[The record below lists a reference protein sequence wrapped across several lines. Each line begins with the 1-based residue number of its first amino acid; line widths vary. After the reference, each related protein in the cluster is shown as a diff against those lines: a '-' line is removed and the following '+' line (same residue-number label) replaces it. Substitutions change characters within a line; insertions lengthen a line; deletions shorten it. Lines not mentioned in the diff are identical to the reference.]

1 MNSHAF
7 IPLAATLAFI
17 PLLAATLLHRPWQR
31 QQGYFVLYLV
41 PAVLWSLSDFLLRSD
56 LLHLNQPVLVK
67 VIICM
72 AFWMVIQ
79 FHYILSYYHG
89 KIGRAP
95 VALLPLVAVVLLAIL
110 GLVPSSTGVSD
121 GKITVD
127 YGPWLILPAVPLA
140 LIVARDFYLLGRK
153 RRAATQPAERN
164 QITYLMVV
172 TLAGVAF
179 FGAAFTELGV
189 AYAVLHIGN
198 MFTALVLLYAT
209 AAHQLLDVGAALRK
223 VLLHIWLTLVAL
235 ITYLVL
241 FWLASKLLDFEFD
254 WVVVLAGLAITV
266 CCIMLVSAVGST
278 LRRAIE
284 EFFMG
289 PRYDHRQK
297 LFDLVMSLHNIADL
311 QEFSNRFLGQLC
323 NATGAQNA
331 WLLLPAADDQAFQ
344 TRAGFPQENPGRAI
358 TIRRDSPLA
367 ERLARENSPL
377 TQKEINIQPEFVS
390 LWEEEKK
397 SMEMARTEVFFPLRS
412 EDRLI
417 GIVAMGRKKRG
428 GSYAY
433 EEIELIT
440 YALRSIGPS
449 IEREHVREQLQVKEQ
464 SLALVN
470 KLMLVMTSTIDITD
484 AFGRFTE
491 QLGEFVPIDM
501 ASVTLADEEELYIV
515 ASHGRISSPWQQKD
529 RLLLAGTGTE
539 MAMKE
544 ERAVYEPDLVKA
556 HSFTTGEKHMKQ
568 GLRSMIYLPLVYG
581 GRSLGSLTLGSRY
594 PQAYHED
601 QIRLLEELA
610 RQITPPIANSQLYAL
625 AREKARLDELTGLFN
640 RRHFDER
647 LREEINRQARYGGAF
662 SLIMLDLDSFK
673 PYNDVYGHPA
683 GDTLLRD
690 ISALIKKAVRTS
702 DQAFRYGGDE
712 FAVLLPQTDTDSA
725 FHVAERIRQEIASHA
740 QSRNTGV
747 SCSAGISSCPV
758 DGILPEDLVNAADSA
773 LYHSKYAGGN
783 RVYISTSLMSSTRAG
798 QSVDS
803 EARSPSLAAIYA
815 LATAVDAKDHY
826 TFAHSQ
832 RVKEYVVVLAQA
844 MGLPP
849 DAVNRLS
856 AAALLHDIGKIGVRD
871 HILTKA
877 TALTKEEYEE
887 VKGHPRLAV
896 TIIANVPSL
905 APCVPAILYHHE
917 RYDGTG
923 YPEGLKGEEIP
934 LEARILAVPDCLAD
948 MTSER
953 PYRPALGWEEA
964 MEEIKRNAG
973 TQFDPNVV
981 QVFVSLMQS
990 GAVSMTGRAGRQAA
1004 GESRPAAEPR
1014 LAVDSRS
1021 AAEPRPAA
1029 DPPPATEPRPVVES
1043 RPESDSGAE
1052 PGSQPAV

>member
-1 MNSHAF
+1 MMNSHAF
-7 IPLAATLAFI
+7 IPLAATVAFI

-31 QQGYFVLYLV
+31 QQGYFILYLV

-56 LLHLNQPVLVK
+56 LLELDQPVLVK
-67 VIICM
+67 VIIGM

-89 KIGRAP
+89 QVGRFP
-95 VALLPLVAVVLLAIL
+95 VALLPLLVVVLLAIL
-110 GLVPSSTGVSD
+110 GWVPESTGVTD
-121 GKITVD
+121 GRITVD
-127 YGPWLILPAVPLA
+127 YGLWLILPAVPLA
-140 LIVARDFYLLGRK
+140 MIVMRDFYLLGRK

-164 QITYLMVV
+164 QINYLMVV
-172 TLAGVAF
+172 TLAGTLF
-179 FGAAFTELGV
+179 FAAAFTELGV
-189 AYAVLHIGN
+189 AYAILHIGN
-198 MFTALVLLYAT
+198 MFTALILLYAT

-235 ITYLVL
+235 IAYLAL
-241 FWLASKLLDFEFD
+241 FWIASRLLDFEFD

-266 CCIMLVSAVGST
+266 CCIMLVSAVGSS
-278 LRRAIE
+278 LRRAVE
-284 EFFMG
+284 GFFMG
-289 PRYDHRQK
+289 PRYDHRQR
-297 LFDLVMSLHNIADL
+297 LFDLVMSVHNMADL
-311 QEFSNRFLGQLC
+311 SDFSTRFLAQLC

-331 WLLLPAADDQAFQ
+331 WLLLPTPDDQAFQ
-344 TRAGFPQENPGRAI
+344 TKSGFPEDKDPRHLVAV
-358 TIRRDSPLA
+358 RRDSPLA
-367 ERLARENSPL
+367 ERLSRDSAPL
-377 TQKEINIQPEFVS
+377 TQKEINILPEFAS
-390 LWEEEKK
+390 LWEEGNK
-397 SMEMARTEVFFPLRS
+397 SMELARIEMFFPLRS
-412 EDRLI
+412 GDRLV
-417 GIVAMGRKKRG
+417 GILAMGRKRRG
-428 GSYAY
+428 GAYAY

-440 YALRSIGPS
+440 YALRSVGPS
-449 IEREHVREQLQVKEQ
+449 IQREHVREQLQVKEQ

-470 KLMLVMTSTIDITD
+470 KLLLVMTSSIDVTE
-484 AFGRFTE
+484 AFARFTE

-501 ASVTLADEEELYIV
+501 AAVSLADEEELYIL
-515 ASHGRISSPWQQKD
+515 ASHGTIASPWQQKD

-539 MAMKE
+539 MAMKQQ
-544 ERAVYEPDLVKA
+544 RGVYEPDLVKVHGFA
-556 HSFTTGEKHMKQ
+556 TGEKHIKQ
-568 GLRSMIYLPLVYG
+568 GLRSMVYLPLAYG

-594 PQAYHED
+594 PQAYSED
-601 QIRLLEELA
+601 QIKLLEELA
-610 RQITPPIANSQLYAL
+610 AQITPPIANSQLYAQ

-690 ISALIKKAVRTS
+690 ISALIKKAIRTS

-725 FHVAERIRQEIASHA
+725 FHVAERIRQEIAAHA
-740 QSRNTGV
+740 QARNTGV

-758 DGILPEDLVNAADSA
+758 DGILPEDLANAADSA

-783 RVYISTSLMSSTRAG
+783 RVYISTSLMSTGRAG
-798 QSVDS
+798 QAMDN

-844 MGLPP
+844 LGLPP

-877 TALTKEEYEE
+877 TALTKEEYDE

-905 APCVPAILYHHE
+905 APCVPAILHHHE

-923 YPEGLKGEEIP
+923 YPEGLKGKEIP

-948 MTSER
+948 MTLER
-953 PYRPALGWEEA
+953 PYRPALGWEAA
-964 MEEIKRNAG
+964 MEEIRKNAG
-973 TQFDPNVV
+973 TQFDPSVV
-981 QVFVSLMQS
+981 QVFVGLMQS
-990 GAVSMTGRAGRQAA
+990 GAVSITGGPGRQPAA
-1004 GESRPAAEPR
+1004 AESRPA
-1014 LAVDSRS
+1014 S
-1021 AAEPRPAA
+1021 
-1029 DPPPATEPRPVVES
+1029 ES
-1043 RPESDSGAE
+1043 RPEA
-1052 PGSQPAV
+1052 

>member
-31 QQGYFVLYLV
+31 QQGYFILYLV

-56 LLHLNQPVLVK
+56 LLQLNQPVLVK

-95 VALLPLVAVVLLAIL
+95 VALAPLVVVVVLAIL
-110 GLVPSSTGVSD
+110 GLVPRATGVSD
-121 GKITVD
+121 GGITVD
-127 YGPWLILPAVPLA
+127 YGLWLILPAVPLA
-140 LIVARDFYLLGRK
+140 LIIGRDFYLLGRK

-172 TLAGVAF
+172 TLAGALF
-179 FGAAFTELGV
+179 FAAAFTELGV

-235 ITYLVL
+235 IAYLVL
-241 FWLASKLLDFEFD
+241 FWLASKLLKFDFD

-297 LFDLVMSLHNIADL
+297 LFELVMSLHNIADL
-311 QEFSNRFLGQLC
+311 KEFSGQFLAQLC
-323 NATGAQNA
+323 HATGAQNA
-331 WLLLPAADDQAFQ
+331 WLLLPTPDDRAFQ
-344 TRAGFPQENPGRAI
+344 TRARFPEEKDLEQVVVV
-358 TIRRDSPLA
+358 RRDSPLA
-367 ERLARENSPL
+367 ERLSREKSPL
-377 TQKEINIQPEFVS
+377 TQKEINILPEFAS

-397 SMEMARTEVFFPLRS
+397 SMELTRIELFFPLRS
-412 EDRLI
+412 EDRLV
-417 GIVAMGRKKRG
+417 GIVAMGRKKRV

-440 YALRSIGPS
+440 YALSSIGPS
-449 IEREHVREQLQVKEQ
+449 IEREHVREQLQAKEQ

-484 AFGRFTE
+484 AFSRFTE

-501 ASVTLADEEELYIV
+501 AAVSLADEEELYIL
-515 ASHGRISSPWQQKD
+515 ASHGPISSPWQQKD
-529 RLLLAGTGTE
+529 RILLAGTGTE
-539 MAMKE
+539 MAMKQQKG
-544 ERAVYEPDLVKA
+544 VFEPDLVKA
-556 HSFTTGEKHMKQ
+556 HAFTTGEKHIKQ
-568 GLRSMIYLPLVYG
+568 GLRSMVYLPLIYG
-581 GRSLGSLTLGSRY
+581 GRSLGSLTLGSRH
-594 PQAYHED
+594 PDAYNDD
-601 QIRLLEELA
+601 QVKLLEELA
-610 RQITPPIANSQLYAL
+610 SQITPPIANSQLYAQ

-725 FHVAERIRQEIASHA
+725 FHVAERIRQEISAHA
-740 QSRNTGV
+740 QARSTGV

-783 RVYISTSLMSSTRAG
+783 RVYISSSLMSSARAG
-798 QSVDS
+798 KAVDS

-832 RVKEYVVVLAQA
+832 RVKEYVVVLSQA

-923 YPEGLKGEEIP
+923 YPEGLKGEDIP

-953 PYRPALGWEEA
+953 PYRPALNWEEA
-964 MEEIKRNAG
+964 MEEISRNAG
-973 TQFDPNVV
+973 TQFDPSVV
-981 QVFVSLMQS
+981 QVFVGLMRS
-990 GAVSMTGRAGRQAA
+990 GAVSMTGRPGRQ
-1004 GESRPAAEPR
+1004 
-1014 LAVDSRS
+1014 S
-1021 AAEPRPAA
+1021 AA
-1029 DPPPATEPRPVVES
+1029 
-1043 RPESDSGAE
+1043 
-1052 PGSQPAV
+1052 

>member
-7 IPLAATLAFI
+7 IPLVATLAFI
-17 PLLAATLLHRPWQR
+17 PLLVATVLHRPWQR
-31 QQGYFVLYLV
+31 QQGYFLLYLV
-41 PAVLWSLSDFLLRSD
+41 PAMLWSLSDFLLRSD
-56 LLHLNQPVLVK
+56 LLQLNQPVLVK

-79 FHYILSYYHG
+79 FHYILSNYHG
-89 KIGRAP
+89 DTGRVP
-95 VALLPLVAVVLLAIL
+95 LALLPLVIVVGLAIA
-110 GLVPSSTGVSD
+110 GRVPDSTGVS
-121 GKITVD
+121 GGRITVD
-127 YGPWLILPAVPLA
+127 YGLWLILPAVPMV
-140 LIVARDFYLLGRK
+140 LIVARDFWLLGLK
-153 RRAATQPAERN
+153 RRAVTQPAERN

-172 TLAGVAF
+172 TLAAGLF
-179 FGAAFTELGV
+179 FAAAFTELGV

-209 AAHQLLDVGAALRK
+209 TAHQLLDVGAALRK
-223 VLLHIWLTLVAL
+223 ILLHAWLTLVAL
-235 ITYLVL
+235 ITYLGL
-241 FWLASKLLDFEFD
+241 FYAASRLLDFDFD
-254 WVVVLAGLAITV
+254 WVVVLSGLAITV

-278 LRRAIE
+278 LRRAVE

-297 LFDLVMSLHNIADL
+297 LFELVMSLHNIADL
-311 QEFSNRFLGQLC
+311 SEFSSRFLAQLC
-323 NATGAQNA
+323 HATGGQTA
-331 WLLLPAADDQAFQ
+331 WLLLPAPDDQAFE
-344 TRAGFPQENPGRAI
+344 TRVGFPEASPGPAFA
-358 TIRRDSPLA
+358 IRRDSPLA
-367 ERLARENSPL
+367 EHLARENAPL
-377 TQKEINIQPEFVS
+377 TQKEINVQPQFS
-390 LWEEEKK
+390 ALPEEERK
-397 SMEMARTEVFFPLRS
+397 SLELARTELFFPLRS
-412 EDRLI
+412 ESRLV

-428 GSYAY
+428 GPYAY

-440 YALRSIGPS
+440 YALRSVGPS

-470 KLMLVMTSTIDITD
+470 RLMLVMTSTIDITD
-484 AFGRFTE
+484 AFVRFTE
-491 QLGEFVPIDM
+491 QLGEYVPIDM
-501 ASVTLADEEELYIV
+501 AAVAMADEEELYIV
-515 ASHGRISSPWQQKD
+515 ACHGRIASPWQQRD

-539 MAMKE
+539 MAMVQ
-544 ERAVYEPDLVKA
+544 ERGVYEPDLAKER
-556 HSFTTGEKHMKQ
+556 SFTTGEKHMKQ
-568 GLRSMIYLPLVYG
+568 GLRSMVYLPLLYS
-581 GRSLGSLTLGSRY
+581 GRTLGSLTLGSGH
-594 PQAYHED
+594 PQAYNED
-601 QIRLLEELA
+601 QIKLLEELA
-610 RQITPPIANSQLYAL
+610 RQITPPIANSQLYAQ

-662 SLIMLDLDSFK
+662 SLIMIDLDSFK

-690 ISALIKKAVRTS
+690 ISALIRKAIRTS

-725 FHVAERIRQEIASHA
+725 FHVAERIRQEIAGHSQA
-740 QSRNTGV
+740 RNTGV

-783 RVYISTSLMSSTRAG
+783 RVYISTSLMSTARDG
-798 QSVDS
+798 QAVDN

-844 MGLPP
+844 LGLPP

-871 HILTKA
+871 HILTKS
-877 TALTKEEYEE
+877 TALTKEEYDE

-923 YPEGLKGEEIP
+923 YPEGLKGEDIP

-953 PYRPALGWEEA
+953 PYRPALSWEEA
-964 MEEIKRNAG
+964 MEEIRRHAG
-973 TQFDPNVV
+973 TQFDPNVAE
-981 QVFVSLMQS
+981 VFVGLMQS
-990 GAVSMTGRAGRQAA
+990 GAVSVTGRAGR
-1004 GESRPAAEPR
+1004 PAA
-1014 LAVDSRS
+1014 A
-1021 AAEPRPAA
+1021 
-1029 DPPPATEPRPVVES
+1029 
-1043 RPESDSGAE
+1043 
-1052 PGSQPAV
+1052 